1 MRIFFLPLVLGIITW
16 VGAAAQS
23 APPDS
28 LQAAIA
34 GLRDDTVK
42 VRRLHDLATQYSGS
56 DLQQSLVI
64 NHRAYALAA
73 RLKAKD
79 WLPTLE
85 TAIGRT
91 HANLSQ
97 PDSALHWFQLAQ
109 MGFEANG
116 DQKGLAN
123 LFTKFRWVHNYL
135 GEYEKALEYA
145 FKALAIYEQLQDE
158 SGIAIAYSYVSE
170 IFYSQEKYQASAD
183 YAQKG
188 YDIQKRLGMQDDLAY
203 SCQNLGDAWLLI
215 GDYDKALAFQNEGLA
230 LRRTLRNDLDIALSL
245 NSRGNVLKYMKRYPE
260 ALADYQA
267 SLDMARQTGFPAL
280 VQACISNIG
289 DVLNLLGR
297 YREALPYHLE
307 RQRGIRESR
316 EYVDAPENYRLLAE
330 AYGGIGQYDSAYHF
344 QKLHS
349 AIKDSLL
356 TEETSARM
364 SELQTQYETAQ
375 REAKI
380 AVQEEKLG
388 EQRTAIWAIAAVL
401 LVALI
406 AGVLLWHLS
415 RQLRQRNEEKEFLI
429 KEIHHRVKNNL
440 QVLSS
445 LLYLQSR
452 HIEDETA
459 LDAVREG
466 QSRVDAMGLIHQK
479 LYMGNNLAAVDMRD
493 YLNNLG
499 DTLLDAFRLHDDR
512 VEIIYHLEPLH
523 LDVDTAI
530 PLGLIVN
537 ELLTNSLKYAFP
549 DGRQGKVE
557 ISLWKNQSGK
567 LCLKVADDGVG
578 QAAAADLKN
587 STSFGTSL
595 VQMLSKKLKGTPQV
609 LQGEGYATV
618 IAFENFKEV

>member
-1 MRIFFLPLVLGIITW
+1 MKITLLLVWGIFALGE
-16 VGAAAQS
+16 AAAQS
-23 APPDS
+23 SHSDS

-34 GLRDDTVK
+34 GLPDDTVK
-42 VRRLHDLATQYSGS
+42 VRRLHDLATQYGGS
-56 DLQQSLVI
+56 DLKQSLAL

-73 RLKAKD
+73 RLEAKD
-79 WLPTLE
+79 WLPTLK
-85 TAIGRT
+85 TSIGRT

-97 PDSALHWFQLAQ
+97 PDSALHWFQRAQ
-109 MGFEANG
+109 KGFEANN
-116 DQKGLAN
+116 DPKGLAN

-135 GEYEKALEYA
+135 GEYEKALDYA
-145 FKALAIYEQLQDE
+145 FKALDIYEQLQDE
-158 SGIAIAYSYVSE
+158 PGIAIAYSYISE

-188 YDIQKRLGMQDDLAY
+188 YDIQQRLGMKDDLAY

-230 LRRTLRNDLDIALSL
+230 LRRALKNDMDVALSL
-245 NSRGNVLKYMKRYPE
+245 NSRGNVLKYMERYSE
-260 ALADYQA
+260 ALADYEE
-267 SLDMARQTGFPAL
+267 SLKIARQTGFEAL
-280 VQACISNIG
+280 AQTCISNIG
-289 DVLNLLGR
+289 HVLNLSGR
-297 YREALPYHLE
+297 YHEALPYHLE
-307 RQRGIRESR
+307 KQRDILETR
-316 EYVDAPENYRLLAE
+316 EYADAPENYRLLAE
-330 AYGGIGQYDSAYHF
+330 AYGGIGKYDSAYHF
-344 QKLHS
+344 QQLHS

-380 AVQEEKLG
+380 AVQEEKLS
-388 EQRTAIWAIAAVL
+388 EQRIIIWAIAAVL

-406 AGVLLWHLS
+406 AGVSLWRLS
-415 RQLRQRNEEKEFLI
+415 QQLRQRNEEKEFLI

-445 LLYLQSR
+445 LLHLQSR
-452 HIEDETA
+452 HIKDETA

-466 QSRVDAMGLIHQK
+466 QGRVDAMGLIHQK
-479 LYMGNNLAAVDMRD
+479 LYMGDNLAAVEMRG
-493 YLNNLG
+493 YLYQLG

-512 VEIIYHLEPLH
+512 VEIVYHLEQMH

-537 ELLTNSLKYAFP
+537 ELVANSLKYAFP
-549 DGRQGKVE
+549 DGRQGLIE
-557 ISLWKNQSGK
+557 ISLWKNETGK
-567 LCLKVADDGVG
+567 LCLKVADNGVG
-578 QAAAADLKN
+578 KAAAPGLKN

-595 VQMLSKKLKGTPQV
+595 VQILSKKLKGRPQV
-609 LQGEGYATV
+609 LDGEGYATV
-618 IAFENFKEV
+618 IEFVNFKEA